1 MTMFN
6 AIALTLLGA
15 ICISA
20 QGSHKLCHT
29 TSCFKSS
36 GQVIVT
42 FDGDELYH
50 ADFKKEEIVWESR
63 VPTSFHFVHAY
74 QYAVYVRHM
83 CKHFLKIWKGKKSA
97 PTTAEVP
104 ELIVHSRNDV
114 IEQIE
119 NTLICFINHFFPPVI
134 KTKWT
139 KNGIEVETED
149 SFQAF
154 ILNPDG
160 TFHLFSTLSFIAK
173 DGDIYGCTVEH
184 EALTEPKTE
193 FFEVHSNQTDNHS
206 FVYCGICLTV
216 GFLGIAVG
224 TFFAVKGNKYQTS

>member
-1 MTMFN
+1 CCVN
-6 AIALTLLGA
+6 ILILCLTIHTKLMR
-15 ICISA
+15 
-20 QGSHKLCHT
+20 LCHT

-74 QYAVYVRHM
+74 QYAVYLCL
-83 CKHFLKIWKGKKSA
+83 CKL
-97 PTTAEVP
+97 P